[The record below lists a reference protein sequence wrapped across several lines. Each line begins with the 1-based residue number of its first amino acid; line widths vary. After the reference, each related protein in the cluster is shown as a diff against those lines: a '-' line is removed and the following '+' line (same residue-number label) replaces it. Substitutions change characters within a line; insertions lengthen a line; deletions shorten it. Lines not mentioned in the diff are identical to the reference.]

1 MTAENDKDTSN
12 KLCFYKHMRDARRMI
27 GSQSSR
33 TVVVAAAV
41 AVPLILLA
49 LAILIG
55 QGFDENDKLRRN
67 VELSHQHRAALQRV
81 LSLHQDLELGQ
92 RGYLLTGDPQFL
104 EPYYSASRDVDQA
117 MAVLEDG
124 AFGQGNGQSYAAL
137 RRDSDA
143 KRDFVDRIIRLQRAG
158 NIQEALRVVRSGEG
172 KRLMDRLRVEVARL
186 SRLEQEQL
194 VRRTNAADAARMQL
208 RSRTVLLQTTL
219 LLLLALAAWLA
230 ARSNAARQ
238 RALREARDLASR
250 QESIFDSA
258 KDGMIVINPS
268 GSIESLNPSAA
279 KMFGQDAAD
288 LLRRDI
294 GVLFE
299 IAPDR
304 GRVESFL
311 RRLGA
316 NRRETY
322 GQVQEFVGRRPDG
335 SSFPVE
341 VSISPVRLV
350 ESTLFLAVIRDISER
365 REIEQMKT
373 EFVATVSHEL
383 RTPLTSIAGSLGL
396 ISGGAAGELSPKAA
410 RLVEIAHSNALRLVR
425 LINDILDIEKIE
437 AGRMQFDIRPIA
449 LDQLLPKAVQQSAG
463 FASQFDVQ
471 VDIIPPPAGAAVLA
485 DEDRLMQVLTNLLS
499 NAIKFSKPG
508 GVVSLSVT
516 SLDRR
521 YRINVADR
529 GSGIPDSFRERIFS
543 KFAQADGS
551 DTRQKGGTGLGLSI
565 VREIVLRL
573 GGSVSFES
581 AEGEGTVFHVDL
593 PATAS
598 PQTLASAP
606 LPQPEP
612 IAAASLPIILH
623 VDDDP
628 DMLDVLANAF
638 EGKAR
643 LRSTPSVVA
652 ARRIVRNEDIDAA
665 ILDIGLI
672 DGCGTELVP
681 LLRQRRLELPIL
693 VFTAQ
698 EAELCQT
705 DGVDVVLVKSRAGLD
720 DLVAETMRRIVRT
733 EEGPQ

>member
-1 MTAENDKDTSN
+1 
-12 KLCFYKHMRDARRMI
+12 MI

-117 MAVLEDG
+117 MAALEDRY
-124 AFGQGNGQSYAAL
+124 FDQDNGQSYAAL

-396 ISGGAAGELSPKAA
+396 ISGGAAGELSSKAA
-410 RLVEIAHSNALRLVR
+410 RLVEIAYSNALRLVR

-449 LDQLLPKAVQQSAG
+449 LDQLLPKTVQQSAG
-463 FASQFDVQ
+463 FASQFEVQ
-471 VDIIPPPAGAAVLA
+471 VDTIPPPAGAAVLA

-521 YRINVADR
+521 YRISVADR

-681 LLRQRRLELPIL
+681 LLRQRRPELPIL

>member
-1 MTAENDKDTSN
+1 MTAAGNNGTSGEIG
-12 KLCFYKHMRDARRMI
+12 LCKRMRDDRRMT

-55 QGFDENDKLRRN
+55 QGFDETAKLRRS
-67 VELSHQHRAALQRV
+67 VERSHQHRAALQRV

-92 RGYLLTGDPQFL
+92 RGYLITGDAQFL
-104 EPYYSASRDVDQA
+104 EPYYAASRDVDRA
-117 MAVLEDG
+117 KAALEDEDV
-124 AFGQGNGQSYAAL
+124 GQGNRRNYAAL
-137 RRDSDA
+137 RRASNA
-143 KRDFVDRIIRLQRAG
+143 KRDFVDRTIALQRAG
-158 NIQEALRVVRSGEG
+158 DTQEALRLVRSGEG

-186 SRLEQEQL
+186 SQIEQAQL
-194 VRRTNAADAARMQL
+194 VRRTSAADAARAQL
-208 RSRTVLLQTTL
+208 RTRTVLLQVL
-219 LLLLALAAWLA
+219 LIILLALAAWLA

-238 RALREARDLASR
+238 RALREARDLAAR

-268 GSIESLNPSAA
+268 GSIESLNPAAA
-279 KMFGQDAAD
+279 KMFGQQTEN

-294 GVLFE
+294 GILFE
-299 IAPDR
+299 VAPDR
-304 GRVESFL
+304 GRIESFL

-322 GQVQEFVGRRPDG
+322 GQVQEFVGRRPDS

-341 VSISPVRLV
+341 VSISPVRLA
-350 ESTLFLAVIRDISER
+350 ETTLFLAVIRDISER

-396 ISGGAAGELSPKAA
+396 ISGGAAGELPPKAA
-410 RLVEIAHSNALRLVR
+410 RLVEIAHSNAARLVR

-449 LDQLLPKAVQQSAG
+449 LDQILPRAVQQSAG

-471 VDIIPPPAGAAVLA
+471 VELASPPTGAAVLA

-499 NAIKFSKPG
+499 NAIKFSRSG
-508 GVVSLSVT
+508 SIVSLSVT
-516 SLDRR
+516 PLDRR
-521 YRINVADR
+521 YRISVADR
-529 GSGIPDSFRERIFS
+529 GSGIPDSFRDRIFS

-581 AEGEGTVFHVDL
+581 AEGEGAVFHVDL
-593 PATAS
+593 PATAA
-598 PQTLASAP
+598 PQVAEPPAL
-606 LPQPEP
+606 QPEP
-612 IAAASLPIILH
+612 AVAASLPVILH

-638 EGKAR
+638 DGKAR

-652 ARRIVRNEDIDAA
+652 ARAIVRNEDIDAA

-672 DGCGTELVP
+672 DGCGTDLVP
-681 LLRQRRLELPIL
+681 LLRQRRPDLPIL

-698 EAELCQT
+698 EAEQCQT
-705 DGVDVVLVKSRAGLD
+705 DGVDVVIVKSRASLD
-720 DLVAETMRRIVRT
+720 ELVTATMQRIVRA
-733 EEGPQ
+733 EGASQ

>member
-1 MTAENDKDTSN
+1 
-12 KLCFYKHMRDARRMI
+12 MI

-143 KRDFVDRIIRLQRAG
+143 KRGFVDRIIRLQRAG

-521 YRINVADR
+521 YRISVADR

-681 LLRQRRLELPIL
+681 LLRQRRPELPIL

-720 DLVAETMRRIVRT
+720 ELVAETMRRIVRT
-733 EEGPQ
+733 EEGLQ